1 MSVDDL
7 RRRRRRRLK
16 IEEKR
21 RKGES
26 FGRRKSDDA
35 PPTRAAV
42 PSPALFSCT
51 AAAVSRRAARPRPLV
66 SRTPLCEYDDSSFR
80 SLVVLSRFDVRSSGA
95 HKKRT
100 NRKHTFYRERAL
112 LNINSNSKTQREK
125 MESLFFFVHKTLLS
139 SRPLNDDDAEQR
151 KGKER
156 KAALRA
162 SSSSSLSL
170 SLSLCVCAVS
180 RVVLLY

>member
-1 MSVDDL
+1 MSVDAL

-66 SRTPLCEYDDSSFR
+66 SRTPLCEYDDSSFLR
-80 SLVVLSRFDVRSSGA
+80 SLVVLSSFDVRSSGA

-125 MESLFFFVHKTLLS
+125 MGSLFFFVHKTLLS
-139 SRPLNDDDAEQR
+139 SRPLNDDDAEKR
-151 KGKER
+151 KGKEKR
-156 KAALRA
+156 ERRRSVL
-162 SSSSSLSL
+162 LLL
-170 SLSLCVCAVS
+170 SLSLCVCTQS
-180 RVVLLY
+180 RALCYL